1 MFKNIYF
8 CVIIYNK
15 NYMGEIM
22 KITEVNNLYKYL
34 IGAVP
39 IGFGTTAV
47 CFLMR
52 NNKVLK
58 VYYSISL
65 KNIMMSKFEILD
77 EIGNDSYITPEEVL
91 IKDNLCI
98 AQIYPY
104 IKAKTLNKINK
115 NTISE
120 LLINYDKLKKDTKYV
135 SDRNFLLGDLHRKNI
150 LFNGSYYVIDLDKGY
165 TEERYSENTIYSLN
179 MRKINETILYSI
191 FGIKSDRVVDFY
203 NEDIKKSYCKSLSDL
218 DYFPEL
224 LELFAKYSESEDVKV
239 ISKKIEYNTS
249 INTYYKY

>member
-1 MFKNIYF
+1 
-8 CVIIYNK
+8 
-15 NYMGEIM
+15 M
-22 KITEVNNLYKYL
+22 KITEVNNIYKYL

-58 VYYSISL
+58 LYYSISL
-65 KNIMMSKFEILD
+65 KNIMMSKLEILD
-77 EIGNDSYITPEEVL
+77 EIGNDSYVTPEEVL

-98 AQIYPY
+98 GQIYPY
-104 IKAKTLNKINK
+104 IHAKTLNKINN

-120 LLINYDKLKKDTKYV
+120 LLLNYDKLKKDTKYI
-135 SDRNFLLGDLHRKNI
+135 SDRQFLLVALHRKNM
-150 LFNGSYYVIDLDKGY
+150 LFNGFYYVIDLDKGY
-165 TEERYSENTIYSLN
+165 TEERYKEDTIYSLN

-191 FGIKSDRVVDFY
+191 FGIKSDRVIDFL
-203 NEDIKKSYCKSLSDL
+203 NEDIRKSYSNSLSNL
-218 DYFPEL
+218 DDFPKL
-224 LELFAKYSESEDVKV
+224 LELLSNYSDSEDVKV
-239 ISKKIEYNTS
+239 ISKKISYSTS

>member
-1 MFKNIYF
+1 
-8 CVIIYNK
+8 
-15 NYMGEIM
+15 M
-22 KITEVNNLYKYL
+22 KITEVNNIYKYL

-58 VYYSISL
+58 LYYSISL
-65 KNIMMSKFEILD
+65 KNIMMSKLEILD
-77 EIGNDSYITPEEVL
+77 EIGNDSYVTPEEVL

-98 AQIYPY
+98 GQIYPY
-104 IKAKTLNKINK
+104 IHAKTLNKINN

-120 LLINYDKLKKDTKYV
+120 LLLNYDKLKKDTKYI
-135 SDRNFLLGDLHRKNI
+135 SDRQFLLGDLHRKNM
-150 LFNGSYYVIDLDKGY
+150 LFNGFYYVIDLDKGY
-165 TEERYSENTIYSLN
+165 TEERYKEDTIYSLN

-191 FGIKSDRVVDFY
+191 FGIKSDRVIDFL
-203 NEDIKKSYCKSLSDL
+203 NEDIRKSYSNSLSNL
-218 DYFPEL
+218 DDFPKL
-224 LELFAKYSESEDVKV
+224 LELLSNYSDSEDVKV
-239 ISKKIEYNTS
+239 ISKKISYSTS

>member
-1 MFKNIYF
+1 
-8 CVIIYNK
+8 
-15 NYMGEIM
+15 M

-39 IGFGTTAV
+39 IGIGTTAV

-58 VYYSISL
+58 IYYSISL
-65 KNIMMSKFEILD
+65 KNIMMSKLEILD
-77 EIGNDSYITPEEVL
+77 QIGNDSYVTPEEVL
-91 IKDNLCI
+91 VKDNLCI

-104 IKAKTLNKINK
+104 IHAKTLNKINN

-120 LLINYDKLKKDTKYV
+120 LLLNYDKLIKDTKYV
-135 SDRNFLLGDLHRKNI
+135 SDRKFLLGDLHRKNI
-150 LFNGSYYVIDLDKGY
+150 LFNDSYHVIDLDKGY
-165 TEERYSENTIYSLN
+165 IEDRYTEDTIYSLN

-191 FGIKSDRVVDFY
+191 FGVKSDRVIDFEKE
-203 NEDIKKSYCKSLSDL
+203 NIRKSYSNSLSNL
-218 DYFPEL
+218 DDFPKL
-224 LELFAKYSESEDVKV
+224 LELLANYSDSEDVKV
-239 ISKKIEYNTS
+239 ISKKINYSTS